1 MGNVI
6 GTREMEEAKEA
17 FRQIIKMAI
26 LFGGVAIFYVWIES
40 KLLKKWKNK
49 GPKGSSVYFVKIF

>member
-49 GPKGSSVYFVKIF
+49 GPKGE